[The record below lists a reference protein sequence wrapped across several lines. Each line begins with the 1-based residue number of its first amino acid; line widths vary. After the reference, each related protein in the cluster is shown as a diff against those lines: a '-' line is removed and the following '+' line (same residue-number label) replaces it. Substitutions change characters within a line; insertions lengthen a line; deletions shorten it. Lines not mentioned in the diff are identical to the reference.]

1 MQSLPRLC
9 RRLSTVSLRL
19 FMISLR
25 RTLRSSILAGCVAV
39 FLGILLLSTSSASA
53 QTEGTGLGGMIGVSN
68 GSANPVGLSAKG
80 WVSERQAVQAAA
92 SFVIADEEAGASYLI
107 LQGDYLFHNFEQ
119 VSVGDGLLALYVG
132 PGLQLAFIED
142 QDTDVAFRAP
152 LGVSYMLAD
161 APIDIFAEVAPTL
174 QVAQGSQLRFD
185 GAFGFRYFL

>member
-1 MQSLPRLC
+1 MPAGRVAIILC
-9 RRLSTVSLRL
+9 FV
-19 FMISLR
+19 
-25 RTLRSSILAGCVAV
+25 
-39 FLGILLLSTSSASA
+39 LLSSTPVLA

-68 GSANPVGLSAKG
+68 GSANPVGLSAKA
-80 WVSERQAVQAAA
+80 WVSERQAVQAAT

-107 LQGDYLFHNFEQ
+107 VQGDYLFHNFEQ

-132 PGLQLAFIED
+132 PGLQLAFIEG
-142 QDTDVAFRAP
+142 QDTNVAFRAP

-185 GAFGFRYFL
+185 GAVGFRYFL